1 MKNKNIIVNAS
12 AIRTGGALT
21 ILKQFIYE
29 LPSDENIY
37 YIFVHK
43 SFEINNERM
52 NLKLIYVEKTSF
64 LKRFLWDLYGV
75 KFWLKKNSVFPNITI
90 SLQNTN
96 FLVGVDCPN
105 YVYYHQSIPL
115 FPFNWKL
122 NHVRYFLSAQKKWS

>member
-1 MKNKNIIVNAS
+1 
-12 AIRTGGALT
+12 
-21 ILKQFIYE
+21 
-29 LPSDENIY
+29 
-37 YIFVHK
+37 
-43 SFEINNERM
+43 M

-105 YVYYHQSIPL
+105 YVYYQSIPL

-122 NHVRYFLSAQKKWS
+122 NHVRYFLSAQKEWS